1 MNSEEQGVH
10 HLSRIERNS
19 LAPYDIRDALDWETV
34 EFGRFIYDNLLN
46 HSVHNLQSV
55 SEIRNMT
62 VKAIQLFPKL
72 TRNKLIIMLR
82 ADPCPFDAMDDRIAS
97 TKTETI
103 RLVENQ
109 TELPVK
115 RRIDGFDVVKC
126 KIALHRSLPCS
137 RLNEISDQ
145 CTQNYTEQNS
155 EERRIVEHAQA
166 N

>member
-72 TRNKLIIMLR
+72 TRNKLIIMLKT
-82 ADPCPFDAMDDRIAS
+82 DLCPFDAMDDRIAS

-103 RLVENQ
+103 SLVKNQ

-115 RRIDGFDVVKC
+115 NSIDDFVLAKS
-126 KIALHRSLPCS
+126 KLYLLHTL
-137 RLNEISDQ
+137 
-145 CTQNYTEQNS
+145 
-155 EERRIVEHAQA
+155 
-166 N
+166 